1 MNTLKIIKTS
11 SITSFGNN
19 QNKKPRVNYVKI
31 TGYGALASG
40 VMCAL
45 TAKKRKPHK
54 MYALIAGL
62 LSLAHIGIL
71 ESYKFKRSKSN
82 NL

>member
-1 MNTLKIIKTS
+1 MKITNVAS
-11 SITSFGNN
+11 NRTFGNT
-19 QNKKPRVNYVKI
+19 QNKKPKFNSVKI

-45 TAKKRKPHK
+45 TAKRRKPHK
-54 MYALIAGL
+54 MFALLAGL

-71 ESYKFKRSKSN
+71 ESYKFKMFHKS
-82 NL
+82 